1 MNIDW
6 MDKWIEQGI
15 IEEDYF
21 SELKGKIENRG
32 TNLFLLKD
40 VNDNDSFVDLLI
52 YQYHEKNKNTEFLYN
67 EIVNI
72 KNKYDEEQSA
82 NQLKIYVSFD
92 NWESEREVIQVLQS
106 KERTAIKKKKI
117 ENDFSL
123 FNSVYFSQTEIIKI
137 KVDDE
142 GTNYLTSPEG
152 IDESELSA
160 VVINCSFFELKKLF
174 NETGVELFRS
184 NVREGITDNKSRI
197 KYIIDQYLSLD
208 KLEVLDNNKLSYQN
222 YDAPLFWFSHNGI
235 TLFVENSSPNNFT
248 FNYDSITLRPKSCS
262 VINGAQTITNF
273 FFAYSELK
281 YHFRHDEES
290 KSKLRELTKNIFVKL
305 TIIKGKSNYSPF
317 ITRGLNTQNPISD
330 EDFIAISDE
339 VKEINSVLSGNL
351 YILKTGEAERKGG
364 MGPLQFIKN
373 FLMVESKPGSSKNFN
388 KNDIESQ
395 IKRIH
400 KKIVNIIDDKT
411 KRSVQLKNPNEN
423 SIFIDKLAF
432 LPTIEEW
439 WNKKNRE
446 KGKNKT
452 LIDKYGK
459 NYFQSFCLLSY
470 EDLISFDEEFID
482 ESVLESKFNELYKQ
496 LNELVQNL
504 EPDLQYNA
512 FKDDDLF
519 NKITEYIAKQDLEVV
534 GTQNNL
540 PTEYLKELLQYLQN
554 NKTLPIQVAI
564 SEFNE
569 KQNINL
575 SNIRVIRRKNERIA
589 EHFHLSL
596 RTFSSLYQNINIK
609 EKLNNFEDV
618 TKEDF
623 PNFKDS
629 ILREE
634 LYAKYNIYIVDMDES
649 NEIQKVQ
656 LKDNFDFKL
665 LSNYENE
672 VKASYDE
679 TIKAFELGNI
689 EYFPKANKETK
700 VHVRPKAQNK
710 DDSFLFTNGEH
721 LTKRT
726 FWITKYYIEDLL
738 KELEKDDVKNSYL
751 SS

>member
-6 MDKWIEQGI
+6 MDKWIELGI

-21 SELKGKIENRG
+21 SELKGKIENKG

-52 YQYHEKNKNTEFLYN
+52 YQYHDKDTEFLYN

-72 KNKYDEEQSA
+72 KNKYDEEKSA

-92 NWESEREVIQVLQS
+92 NWEFEREVIQELQS
-106 KERTAIKKKKI
+106 KERTAIKQKKI

-123 FNSVYFSQTEIIKI
+123 FNSVYFSKSEIIKI

-197 KYIIDQYLSLD
+197 KYIINQYLTFD
-208 KLEVLDNNKLSYQN
+208 KPEVLDNTKVSYQN

-235 TLFVENSSPNNFT
+235 TLFVENSSPSNFT
-248 FNYDSITLRPKSCS
+248 FNYDSITLRPKFCS

-273 FFAYSELK
+273 FFAYSELMYLYRDDK
-281 YHFRHDEES
+281 ELQ
-290 KSKLRELTKNIFVKL
+290 SKLMELTKNIFVKL

-339 VKEINSVLSGNL
+339 VKEINSVLSGDL

-364 MGPLQFIKN
+364 MGPLQFVKN

-388 KNDIESQ
+388 KNEIDSQ

-400 KKIVNIIDDKT
+400 KKIVNIIDDK
-411 KRSVQLKNPNEN
+411 KKKSVQLKNPNEN
-423 SIFIDKLAF
+423 ATFFEKLAF

-446 KGKNKT
+446 KGKHKT

-482 ESVLESKFNELYKQ
+482 ESALGSKFNELYNRF
-496 LNELVQNL
+496 NELIQKF

-512 FKDDDLF
+512 FKDDNLF
-519 NKITEYIAKQDLEVV
+519 NKITKYLKKQDSEAVD
-534 GTQNNL
+534 TQNSL
-540 PTEYLKELLQYLQN
+540 PTDYLTKLLQHLKG
-554 NKTLPIQVAI
+554 NKTVSIQAAI

-569 KQNINL
+569 TQNINL
-575 SNIRVIRRKNERIA
+575 ANIRVIKRKNERIP

-623 PNFKDS
+623 PQFKDS
-629 ILREE
+629 ILRKE
-634 LYAKYNIYIVDMDES
+634 LSTKYNIYIVDLDES

-672 VKASYDE
+672 VKVSYE
-679 TIKAFELGNI
+679 ATIKAFELGNI

-738 KELEKDDVKNSYL
+738 KELEKDEVKNSCL